1 MANNGL
7 LRVRDITMSL
17 LWTGYRYT
25 IARTTEQENITDLFV
40 EGMAFTKISQL
51 LSYWASE
58 NIFSLKRDFWITS
71 MDANWLYEIPAEY
84 VACYA
89 GSRLLLTQKVSI
101 TGDNSLSFVVLQ
113 RLNKFALDVSMK

>member
-7 LRVRDITMSL
+7 LRVRDVSMAL
-17 LWTGYRYT
+17 LWTVYRKT
-25 IARTTEQENITDLFV
+25 IAITIEHEDVSNVFV

-58 NIFSLKRDFWITS
+58 NIFQLKRDFWLTS
-71 MDANWLYEIPAEY
+71 MDANWLYEIPADY